1 MSIRF
6 KSFTSAAALAAPLL
20 LSGCDGSVRRDGPQE
35 EILQVVRVDAKANRR
50 WVLNHEALTVYDNVN
65 RRRLR
70 RIALPD
76 WTLAG
81 PPHACPPDLVLDAS
95 GAVYVSSNVV
105 PVLWRVEP
113 QGFQVTRIALQLNH
127 DADKD
132 VGFTR
137 LFVIGDGTLL
147 AAGATF
153 ESLWRLDLPSATAS
167 KLSVPRPHLAEHD
180 QQRDV
185 VRGLQ
190 DAAEYERRCQGA
202 GGEHRTGE

>member
-1 MSIRF
+1 MF
-6 KSFTSAAALAAPLL
+6 KPLKLVAATGLLALSA
-20 LSGCDGSVRRDGPQE
+20 CDGSVRREGPQE
-35 EILQVVRVDAKANRR
+35 EVLQVVRVDVKSNRR
-50 WVLNHEALTVYDNVN
+50 WVLNHEALTVYDNLN

-81 PPHACPPDLVLDAS
+81 PPHACPPDVVLDAS
-95 GAVYVSSNVV
+95 GAVYVSSNVE
-105 PVLWRVEP
+105 PVLWRVDP
-113 QGFQVTRIALQLNH
+113 QRFEVTRIALALGQ

-137 LFVIGDGTLL
+137 LSVIGDGTLL

-153 ESLWRLDLPSATAS
+153 ESLWRIDLPNATAS
-167 KLSVPRPHLAEHD
+167 RLSVPRPDLAEHD

-190 DAAEYERRCQGA
+190 QAAEYERRCQGA
-202 GGEHRTGE
+202 GGEHRARE